1 MSESQIPKNVS
12 INTLKLYFFRE
23 WQLMFR
29 NTSALIQPLTF
40 FVIIA
45 LLFPFSLPAESA
57 LLQKIGGGVIW
68 VSAVLATM
76 LSLESM
82 FQSDYEDGTL
92 EQMLIHPRSLALA
105 MLGKT
110 LAHWTSTGLIL
121 SLFSPILCLTFN
133 IPPSQIWVLFIG
145 LLLGT
150 PSLSLIGAVG
160 AALTVTLRRGG
171 VLIAIIIL
179 PLYIPIL
186 IFGAGM
192 LTQSAQGLEVTSQVY
207 ALAAILVLAVTLA
220 PFAIAGALR
229 VTIN

>member
-1 MSESQIPKNVS
+1 MKVS
-12 INTLKLYFFRE
+12 STNTSIVGTFRLYFQRE

-29 NTSALIQPLTF
+29 NTSSLIQPVVF
-40 FVIIA
+40 FIIIA
-45 LLFPFSLPAESA
+45 LLFPFSLPAEDE
-57 LLQKIGGGVIW
+57 LLQRIGGGVIW

-82 FQSDYEDGTL
+82 FGSDYQDGTL
-92 EQMLIHPRSLALA
+92 EQMLIHPRSLSLA
-105 MLGKT
+105 MLGKV
-110 LAHWTSTGLIL
+110 LAHWSATGLIL
-121 SLFSPILCLTFN
+121 TLFSPLLCITFN
-133 IPPSQIWVLFIG
+133 IPNEQIWVLFAG

-150 PSLSLIGAVG
+150 PSLTLIGAIG

-192 LTQSAQGLEVTSQVY
+192 LTQTAQGLEVSSQLY
-207 ALAAILVLAVTLA
+207 ALAAILVLSTTLA

>member
-1 MSESQIPKNVS
+1 M
-12 INTLKLYFFRE
+12 NTLALYFKRE

-29 NTSALIQPLTF
+29 NTSALIQPLIF
-40 FVIIA
+40 FIIIA
-45 LLFPFSLPAESA
+45 LLFPFSLPAEND
-57 LLQKIGGGVIW
+57 LLQGIGGGVIW

-82 FQSDYEDGTL
+82 FHSDFQDGTL
-92 EQMLIHPRSLALA
+92 EQMLIHPRSLQLA
-105 MLGKT
+105 MLGKS

-121 SLFSPILCLTFN
+121 SLFSPILCITFN
-133 IPPSQIWVLFIG
+133 IPTEQIWVLFFG

-150 PSLSLIGAVG
+150 PSLSLIGAIG
-160 AALTVTLRRGG
+160 AAITVTLRRGG

-192 LTQSAQGLEVTSQVY
+192 LTQSAQGLEVASQMY
-207 ALAAILVLAVTLA
+207 ALAAILVLSLTLA

-229 VTIN
+229 VTID

>member
-1 MSESQIPKNVS
+1 MLATR
-12 INTLKLYFFRE
+12 NTLVLFFQRE

-29 NTSALIQPLTF
+29 NTSSLIQPLVF
-40 FVIIA
+40 FIIIA
-45 LLFPFSLPAESA
+45 LLFPFSLPAESN
-57 LLQKIGGGVIW
+57 LLQQIGGGVIW
-68 VSAVLATM
+68 VAAVLAVL

-82 FQSDYEDGTL
+82 FYTDYHDGTL
-92 EQMLIHPRSLALA
+92 EQWLIHPRSLPLA
-105 MLGKT
+105 MLGKV
-110 LAHWTSTGLIL
+110 LAHWTATGLIL
-121 SLFSPILCLTFN
+121 ALFSPLLCLTFN
-133 IPPSQIWVLFIG
+133 IPVTQIWVLFVG
-145 LLLGT
+145 LMLGT
-150 PSLSLIGAVG
+150 PSLSLIGAIG

-192 LTQSAQGLEVTSQVY
+192 LTQASIGLAVTSQLY

-229 VTIN
+229 LTVN

>member
-1 MSESQIPKNVS
+1 M
-12 INTLKLYFFRE
+12 NTLTLYFRRE

-29 NTSALIQPLTF
+29 NTSSLIQPLTF
-40 FVIIA
+40 FIIIA
-45 LLFPFSLPAESA
+45 LLFPFSLPAENA
-57 LLQKIGGGVIW
+57 LLQRIGGGVIW
-68 VSAVLATM
+68 VSAVLATL

-82 FQSDYEDGTL
+82 FHSDYHDGTL
-92 EQMLIHPRSLALA
+92 EQMLIHPRSLPLA
-105 MLGKT
+105 MLGKA
-110 LAHWTSTGLIL
+110 LAHWTATGLVL
-121 SLFSPILCLTFN
+121 SLFSPVLCLTFN
-133 IPPSQIWVLFIG
+133 IPSDQIWVLFAG

-150 PSLSLIGAVG
+150 PSLTLIGAIG

-192 LTQSAQGLEVTSQVY
+192 LTQATQGLDVTSQLY
-207 ALAAILVLAVTLA
+207 ALAAILTLA
-220 PFAIAGALR
+220 LTLSPFAIAGALR

>member
-1 MSESQIPKNVS
+1 MS
-12 INTLKLYFFRE
+12 TLLLYFKRE

-29 NTSALIQPLTF
+29 NSGALVQPLVF
-40 FVIIA
+40 FIIIA
-45 LLFPFSLPAESA
+45 LLFPFSLPAEA
-57 LLQKIGGGVIW
+57 KLLQNIGGGVIW
-68 VSAVLATM
+68 VAAVLATL

-82 FQSDYEDGTL
+82 FHADYQDGTL
-92 EQMLIHPRSLALA
+92 EQAIIHQRSLELA
-105 MLGKT
+105 MLGKV
-110 LAHWTSTGLIL
+110 LAHWTGTGFVL

-133 IPPSQIWVLFIG
+133 IPSEQIWVLLIG

-150 PSLSLIGAVG
+150 PSLTLLGAIG

-192 LTQSAQGLEVTSQVY
+192 LSQSAQGLEIESQLY
-207 ALAAILVLAVTLA
+207 TLAAIFILSLTLA
-220 PFAIAGALR
+220 PFAISSSLKAT
-229 VTIN
+229 VS